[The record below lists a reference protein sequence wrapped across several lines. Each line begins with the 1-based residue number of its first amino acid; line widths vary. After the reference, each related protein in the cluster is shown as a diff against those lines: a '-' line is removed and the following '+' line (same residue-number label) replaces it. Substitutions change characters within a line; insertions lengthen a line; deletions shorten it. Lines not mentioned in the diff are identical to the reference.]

1 MESKEASIP
10 KTAFAKGHT
19 GRMLWTLAH
28 PTWKGQGHP
37 WWGWVFHLTLDIR
50 KHFFSE
56 REVMQWHSCPGSG
69 GVTIPGGVQ
78 SHGDV
83 ALRDVVS
90 GHGGGGL
97 GLDLGTLV
105 VFSNLNNSMI
115 P

>member
-1 MESKEASIP
+1 MALLP
-10 KTAFAKGHT
+10 
-19 GRMLWTLAH
+19 
-28 PTWKGQGHP
+28 
-37 WWGWVFHLTLDIR
+37 
-50 KHFFSE
+50 
-56 REVMQWHSCPGSG
+56 REVVGSLSPE
-69 GVTIPGGVQ
+69 VFEN
-78 SHGDV
+78 HGHV

>member
-1 MESKEASIP
+1 MCRNSTHVFVS
-10 KTAFAKGHT
+10 GW
-19 GRMLWTLAH
+19 ML
-28 PTWKGQGHP
+28 GNIFR
-37 WWGWVFHLTLDIR
+37 V
-50 KHFFSE
+50 
-56 REVMQWHSCPGSG
+56 VMQWHSCPGSG